1 MYCGTLGRAPIQTS
15 HFDQEASANLSA
27 RQAMQLFESFIFIH
41 CNDLHQPEILA
52 AICCQLSNGL
62 KLDYLDYV
70 TSFRDPKIETVS

>member
-1 MYCGTLGRAPIQTS
+1 
-15 HFDQEASANLSA
+15 
-27 RQAMQLFESFIFIH
+27 MQLFESFIFIH